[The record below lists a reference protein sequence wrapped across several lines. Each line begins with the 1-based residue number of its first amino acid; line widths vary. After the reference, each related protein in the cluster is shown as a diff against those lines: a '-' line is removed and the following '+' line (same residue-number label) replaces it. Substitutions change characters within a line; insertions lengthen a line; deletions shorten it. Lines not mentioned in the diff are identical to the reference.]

1 MNIKEIKEM
10 IQLMNENNLT
20 ELELEKDGLKI
31 KLKKNTS
38 GFVESSDA
46 LEAPLTMPA
55 QARGVAETR
64 EAPKVAAPTSKT
76 REIPPP

>member
-31 KLKKNTS
+31 RLKKNAS
-38 GFVESSDA
+38 GAFEQTLVF
-46 LEAPLTMPA
+46 L
-55 QARGVAETR
+55 
-64 EAPKVAAPTSKT
+64 
-76 REIPPP
+76 